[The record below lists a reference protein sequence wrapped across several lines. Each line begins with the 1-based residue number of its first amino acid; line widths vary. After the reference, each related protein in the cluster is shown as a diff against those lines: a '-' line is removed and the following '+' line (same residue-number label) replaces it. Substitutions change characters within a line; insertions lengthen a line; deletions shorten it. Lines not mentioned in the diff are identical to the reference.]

1 MADSKRRVF
10 EEGRRR
16 KFLVVLDETPEC
28 ETALSFAAARAER
41 TGGGLV
47 MLFVIEPGG
56 FQHWLVV
63 EKAQRE
69 EGLSKAQAVF
79 RLYIRK
85 LKLWGRDELPHEEI
99 VREGEKADEIR
110 KVIDEN
116 KDIAVL
122 VLGASTDPSGPGPL
136 VTTLAAGAGAG
147 SFPIPITI
155 VPGNL
160 TYEDIKGIA

>member
-1 MADSKRRVF
+1 MADIERRVF
-10 EEGRRR
+10 DEGHRR

-47 MLFVIEPGG
+47 LLFVIEPGG
-56 FQHWLVV
+56 FQHWLAV
-63 EKAQRE
+63 EEAQRE

-79 RLYIRK
+79 RLYTRK
-85 LKLWGRDELPHEEI
+85 LKYWGLDELPREQI
-99 VREGEKADEIR
+99 VREGDKAEEIR
-110 KVIDEN
+110 KVIDED

-122 VLGASTDPSGPGPL
+122 TLGASADPSGPGPL

-160 TYEDIKGIA
+160 SYEEIKGIA

>member
-1 MADSKRRVF
+1 MADITRRVF
-10 EEGRRR
+10 DEGHRR

-47 MLFVIEPGG
+47 LLFVIEPGS
-56 FQHWLVV
+56 FQHWLAV
-63 EKAQRE
+63 EEAQRE

-79 RLYIRK
+79 RLYTRK
-85 LKLWGRDELPHEEI
+85 LKYWGLDELPREQI
-99 VREGEKADEIR
+99 VREGDKADEIR
-110 KVIDEN
+110 RVIEED

-122 VLGASTDPSGPGPL
+122 TLGASADPSGPGPL

-160 TYEDIKGIA
+160 TYEEIKGIA

>member
-1 MADSKRRVF
+1 MADIKRRVF
-10 EEGRRR
+10 DAGHRR

-47 MLFVIEPGG
+47 LLFVIEPGG
-56 FQHWLVV
+56 FQHWLAV
-63 EKAQRE
+63 EEAQRE

-79 RLYIRK
+79 RLYTRK
-85 LKLWGRDELPHEEI
+85 LKHWNLDDLPREQI
-99 VREGEKADEIR
+99 VREGEKAEEIR
-110 KVIDEN
+110 KVINDDE
-116 KDIAVL
+116 DIAVL

-160 TYEDIKGIA
+160 TYDEVKGIA

>member
-1 MADSKRRVF
+1 MAETKRRVF
-10 EEGRRR
+10 DEGHRR
-16 KFLVVLDETPEC
+16 KFLVVIDETPEC

-41 TGGGLV
+41 TDGALV
-47 MLFVIEPGG
+47 LLFVIEPGS
-56 FQHWLVV
+56 FQHWLAV
-63 EKAQRE
+63 EEAQRE

-79 RLYIRK
+79 RLYTRK
-85 LKLWGRDELPHEEI
+85 LKHWGLDELPREQI

-110 KVIDEN
+110 QLIDEDH
-116 KDIAVL
+116 DIAVL
-122 VLGASTDPSGPGPL
+122 TLGASTDPSGPGPL

-160 TYEDIKGIA
+160 SYDDIKGIA

>member
-1 MADSKRRVF
+1 MADTKRRVF
-10 EEGRRR
+10 DEGHRR

-47 MLFVIEPGG
+47 LLFVIEPGG
-56 FQHWLVV
+56 FQHWLAV
-63 EKAQRE
+63 EEAQRE

-79 RLYIRK
+79 RLYTRK
-85 LKLWGRDELPHEEI
+85 LKYWGLDELPREQI
-99 VREGEKADEIR
+99 VREGDKAEEIR
-110 KVIDEN
+110 KVIEEDE
-116 KDIAVL
+116 DIAVL

-136 VTTLAAGAGAG
+136 VTTLAAGASTGC
-147 SFPIPITI
+147 FPIPITI

-160 TYEDIKGIA
+160 SYDDVKGIA

>member
-1 MADSKRRVF
+1 MADFKRRVF
-10 EEGRRR
+10 DEGHRR

-47 MLFVIEPGG
+47 LLFVIEPGD
-56 FQHWLVV
+56 FQHWLAV
-63 EKAQRE
+63 EEAQRE

-79 RLYIRK
+79 RLYTRK
-85 LKLWGRDELPHEEI
+85 LKYWGLEDLPREQI
-99 VREGEKADEIR
+99 VREGDKAEEIR
-110 KVIDEN
+110 KVIDEDP
-116 KDIAVL
+116 DIAVL
-122 VLGASTDPSGPGPL
+122 TLGAATDPSGPGPL
-136 VTTLAAGAGAG
+136 VTTLAAGTAAG

-160 TYEDIKGIA
+160 SYEEIKGIA